1 MATAKLIWQMP
12 DDRLVEEISKLPGV
26 RDYVRGV
33 GGEIYWRAKDLLAA
47 HRDTGNA
54 EIEINEPDTYDH
66 WGVNIWLVD
75 PAALS
80 IEFGHFV
87 FNQGFPRFVAGLYIL
102 HRAAGL
108 R

>member
-1 MATAKLIWQMP
+1 MGTAKLIWQMP
-12 DDRLVEEISKLPGV
+12 DDQLVKEISKLPGV

-33 GGEIYWRAKDLLAA
+33 AGEVYWKAKANLAG

-54 EIEINEPDTYDH
+54 DIEINEPDTYDH

-75 PAALS
+75 EAALS

-87 FNQGFPRFVAGLYIL
+87 HNKEFPRFVAGLYIL